1 MYCWWCVVFIYNVQR
16 GAFNIR
22 PFDVTLSSVRSRLI
36 RSIFAIYIFDQS
48 LQNAENSLSN
58 IQPLSLYSPLNV
70 FLASHAIL
78 LNTPSPR
85 VAAGQHWLPTEPVL
99 ATCLVK
105 YSPGHLSSL
114 EMRLGHSRGL
124 RRQSECWHCLA
135 GRDPGR
141 GWGWWPGRG
150 QLRQSSP
157 SSEALISPA
166 YCEHC
171 DLQSPTLANTRD
183 LTTRRGLG
191 SNSSNLIHWPIV
203 PSKVSAKVCAVCNQ
217 RRESVRGRVI
227 VTIEKLCC

>member
-1 MYCWWCVVFIYNVQR
+1 MLLPD
-16 GAFNIR
+16 NIGCQLN
-22 PFDVTLSSVRSRLI
+22 LSW
-36 RSIFAIYIFDQS
+36 
-48 LQNAENSLSN
+48 
-58 IQPLSLYSPLNV
+58 PLVLLN
-70 FLASHAIL
+70 IL
-78 LNTPSPR
+78 LDIY
-85 VAAGQHWLPTEPVL
+85 PVWRWGSVTVGGCGDR
-99 ATCLVK
+99 ASVDTVWQ
-105 YSPGHLSSL
+105 G
-114 EMRLGHSRGL
+114 
-124 RRQSECWHCLA
+124 W
-135 GRDPGR
+135 

-227 VTIEKLCC
+227 VTIEKVVLLMRFKAFFHLPLKHHITQVP

>member
-1 MYCWWCVVFIYNVQR
+1 MVCCVYISCAAYT
-16 GAFNIR
+16 AFNIR

-48 LQNAENSLSN
+48 LQTAENSLSK
-58 IQPLSLYSPLNV
+58 PLSLYSPLNV

-135 GRDPGR
+135 GR

-203 PSKVSAKVCAVCNQ
+203 PSKVSAKVCATCSE
-217 RRESVRGRVI
+217 RWKSVRGRVI
-227 VTIEKLCC
+227 VTIEKLC